1 MTEGIIVGS
10 DRMQEWLLPWW
21 WENYHKHNH
30 YPVAF
35 FDFGLS
41 EAMKQWCQ
49 ARGSLLKLPLADIFI
64 KDREEVHPSIASK
77 WESQYGETFWNSRK
91 TWFKKPF
98 ACLRSPFEKTVWL
111 DLDCEVLG
119 PLDFLFQSCNHPS
132 GIALARDRIAST
144 YNSGVVAF
152 RRGAAIIQE
161 WATQSLNK
169 TDAFRG
175 DQDLLSQIIAD
186 RKLSICE
193 LPPIYNWNVGYG
205 INPDTVICHWLGDA
219 GKQALRNQLILNNL

>member
-1 MTEGIIVGS
+1 MKGIIVGS
-10 DRMQEWLLPWW
+10 DQMQEWLLPWW
-21 WENYHKHNH
+21 WENYRKHNR

-41 EAMKQWCQ
+41 EAMRRWCKE
-49 ARGSLLKLPLADIFI
+49 RGSLLRLAMPDIFI
-64 KDREEVHPSIASK
+64 KDRDEVPPSIVSD
-77 WESQYGETFWNSRK
+77 WESRYGEHFWSARK

-98 ACLRSPFEKTVWL
+98 TCLSSPFAKTLWL

-119 PLDFLFQSCNHPS
+119 PLDFLFQASDHPS
-132 GIALARDRIAST
+132 GIALAKDQIATT
-144 YNSGVVAF
+144 YNSGVIAF
-152 RRGAAIIQE
+152 QNNAPILRE
-161 WATQSLNK
+161 WANQALSK

-186 RKLSICE
+186 QKLSIFE

-205 INPDTVICHWLGDA
+205 IKPDAVICHWLGDVA
-219 GKQALRNQLILNNL
+219 KQALKNQLILSDL